1 LIWAGNST
9 VIGVKQ
15 GKRRNADVVSN
26 MERMLNELK
35 QEILKKIDSSMC
47 FNRIVAVIEKE
58 FDKVIKE

>member
-1 LIWAGNST
+1 
-9 VIGVKQ
+9 
-15 GKRRNADVVSN
+15 

-47 FNRIVAVIEKE
+47 FDRIVEVIEKE